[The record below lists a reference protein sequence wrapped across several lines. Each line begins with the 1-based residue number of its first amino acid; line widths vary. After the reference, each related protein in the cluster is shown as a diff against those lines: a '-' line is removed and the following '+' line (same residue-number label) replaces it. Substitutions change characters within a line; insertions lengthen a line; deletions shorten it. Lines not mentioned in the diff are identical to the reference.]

1 MEDTLRDVSMTAG
14 MSGIVNMVVALLCI
28 AISWWALQ
36 HVKLDLF
43 IKYPQGPQGRVI
55 RLLLAI
61 IMGRAVASFFIDY
74 LTWTNALRFL
84 I

>member
-1 MEDTLRDVSMTAG
+1 MEDTLRDVSMAAG
-14 MSGIVNMVVALLCI
+14 MSGIVNMVIALICI
-28 AISWWALQ
+28 ALSWWALQ
-36 HVKLDLF
+36 HLKLDLF
-43 IKYPQGPQGRVI
+43 IRQPQGPQGRVI